1 MFRAIGLA
9 LVVSLF
15 AQLGDL
21 AESMLKRDMGI
32 KDMGS
37 IVPGHGGALDRI
49 DSIIFAAPAAFYLI
63 RLFFS

>member
-1 MFRAIGLA
+1 
-9 LVVSLF
+9 
-15 AQLGDL
+15 
-21 AESMLKRDMGI
+21 MLKRDMGI